1 MQFEKK
7 EILYRIMK
15 RKIKS
20 NILFFLVFDT
30 KSLAFIGDI
39 DFNQSIIMKIQDYF
53 TCNDISNSYFSID
66 EFFDYINIKNN
77 KNL

>member
-1 MQFEKK
+1 MKKKKFYIELWKEK
-7 EILYRIMK
+7 LNRIF
-15 RKIKS
+15 
-20 NILFFLVFDT
+20 FFLVFDT

-66 EFFDYINIKNN
+66 EFFDYINLKNN
-77 KNL
+77 KNLDS